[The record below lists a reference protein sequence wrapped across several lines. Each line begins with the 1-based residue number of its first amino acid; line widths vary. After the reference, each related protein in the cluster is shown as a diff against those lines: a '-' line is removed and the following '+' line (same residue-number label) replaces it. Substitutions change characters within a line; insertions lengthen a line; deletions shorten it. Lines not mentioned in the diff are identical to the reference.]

1 MRKAKTF
8 SSIKFQ
14 LIVLINILFAFGA
27 GAMFYSLYSQN
38 INTFNTKTDENIISN
53 GILSAAILNNTENSL
68 ENQYQ
73 IMKSNFDRT
82 IKEQVD
88 SYYESVLAIYDRMI
102 SGNITNDT
110 AAEMMI
116 NITLEITYG
125 ADGAQYIFITHE
137 NGTTIS
143 NQAVGPGKHYWNVT
157 DARGV
162 YFFRELLET
171 AKRRTNGTGDGYY
184 EYWFPHPLTKKEE
197 PKRTYAKY
205 FEPYGWVIGTGNY
218 FVDID
223 LAVKAEKG
231 RIINATL
238 KEIQK
243 IKIGQRGFVFLIDNQ
258 NNNTIINHFNENL
271 IGTTMN
277 WTNELTGKNISTE
290 LKDIDNKFY
299 SFKVNG
305 KEFRAYVSHI
315 SGNWINFTI
324 LTTADMEEIS
334 AEQTKIA
341 MSTVPIFIAVLS
353 ITIILVYLISNNIV
367 KGIYKMRSFVDLISS
382 NDLTGSLEY
391 RSESEMGG
399 LADGLRNMQET
410 LVKMVKSNRDL
421 ASQLASAAEELSS
434 SSEEVSSSSENIA
447 SSQQQ
452 ISKGASTQ
460 VNEISEIQKKVN
472 KLSEGIK
479 IVREKVQGI
488 NDISSLLTGIANQTN
503 MLALNAAIEASR
515 AGEAGRGFNVVAE
528 QVRKLADESKR
539 AVNSTSS
546 LLKEIDEVT
555 KIQESD
561 TIQIVKSIDGI
572 ASVAEETSAS
582 TEESAAAA
590 EEQASSMEMI
600 SSTSQTLLKFAE
612 NLTKELEKLK
622 ISVEKQTQIANEIKV
637 DNSKIKNEKDAN
649 NKVKR
654 ELPKDL

>member
-1 MRKAKTF
+1 M
-8 SSIKFQ
+8 
-14 LIVLINILFAFGA
+14 
-27 GAMFYSLYSQN
+27 
-38 INTFNTKTDENIISN
+38 
-53 GILSAAILNNTENSL
+53 
-68 ENQYQ
+68 
-73 IMKSNFDRT
+73 
-82 IKEQVD
+82 
-88 SYYESVLAIYDRMI
+88 
-102 SGNITNDT
+102 
-110 AAEMMI
+110 
-116 NITLEITYG
+116 
-125 ADGAQYIFITHE
+125 
-137 NGTTIS
+137 
-143 NQAVGPGKHYWNVT
+143 
-157 DARGV
+157 
-162 YFFRELLET
+162 
-171 AKRRTNGTGDGYY
+171 
-184 EYWFPHPLTKKEE
+184 
-197 PKRTYAKY
+197 
-205 FEPYGWVIGTGNY
+205 
-218 FVDID
+218 
-223 LAVKAEKG
+223 
-231 RIINATL
+231 
-238 KEIQK
+238 
-243 IKIGQRGFVFLIDNQ
+243 IKIGQKGFVFVIDNQ
-258 NNNTIINHFNENL
+258 NNNTIINHFNEAL

-277 WTNELTGKNISTE
+277 WTNELTGNNISSE
-290 LKDIDNKFY
+290 IKDIDNNFY
-299 SFKVNG
+299 RFKVNG
-305 KEFRAYVSHI
+305 KEFRAYVSHV
-315 SGNWINFTI
+315 SGNWINYTI
-324 LTTADMEEIS
+324 LTTADVEEIA
-334 AEQTKIA
+334 AEQTRIA
-341 MSTVPIFIAVLS
+341 MATIPIFISVLS

-367 KGIYKMRSFVDLISS
+367 KGIYKMKNFVDLISS

-622 ISVEKQTQIANEIKV
+622 ISVEKQTQIANENKV